1 MNAIRATLRLQ
12 FNRDFTLDDALP
24 WLDYFAELGISHL
37 YASPLLTAQPGSG
50 HGYDVVDPTRINPE
64 LGGEA
69 ALRRLVGGLR
79 LRGMGLIVDSVA
91 NHMRIGQANP
101 WWQDV
106 LKWGLAS
113 PYAHFFDIH
122 WRSDDPLLDRQ
133 VLLPCLGGDYLDEL
147 QAGRIRL
154 GFAEHAGC
162 FQLHYGEHCFPVCPA
177 SYGMILVHAE
187 QGPLYELAPRFA
199 ELRGHPQA
207 RVLAT
212 ALCRRLAALLG
223 DAALRERL
231 LGFYRVTEGQDWR
244 PLHRLLEHQHYRLA
258 NWRVAAD
265 DINWRRFFDINE
277 LVGLRVELPDVFG
290 ACHAYLLQLMREGLV
305 DGLRIDHVDGLADPR
320 GYCRRLR
327 RAFCDGAAPLYVE
340 KILAP
345 GEHLPADWQAD
356 GTSGYDFMNQVSL
369 LQHDP
374 RGEIPLRALWEQA
387 SGRRQGFD
395 EERLAAREWVLRG
408 AFAGDLEGM
417 AQQLWQLARTDLASR
432 DLPLGSIRR
441 ALFQLLRAFPVY
453 RSYAGACGRSAQDR
467 RYFEQAR
474 ALAAERLDEHDR
486 RTLAWLDR
494 GRGGEPLRAVPP
506 GPLRQK
512 RRQVLARF
520 QQLTPPIAAKALEDT
535 ACYRHAAALG
545 RNDVGF
551 DPQRLAAPP
560 ADFHAACQARLAQF
574 PRALLA
580 TATHDHKRGED
591 CRARLAALSE
601 RAPWFAEQV
610 AQWRPLAAPL
620 RHPETPHAPSGGDEL
635 ILYQCLLASWPHD
648 LAEDDAEGLR
658 AYHARIAQWQLKA
671 LREAKLETDW
681 SAPVQA
687 YESACADFLDALL
700 LQPAGQ
706 ALRQA
711 IAAAARALMPAG
723 ALNGLAQCLLRCT
736 TPGVP
741 DLYQGCE
748 FWDFSLVDPDN
759 RRTPDYARRQAA
771 LQAQP
776 DWPQLLQHWRD
787 GRIKQALLRQALQLR
802 RRWPQLFSQGSYQPL
817 ELHGE
822 HADCLFGFLRSQA
835 GRHLLV
841 LVPRLCAGLLEDRPQ
856 VPPERWG
863 DTRMRLPA
871 ELAGRQWQGL
881 AAGHRDDHGELAV
894 AEVLGELPVNLL
906 ISVDEHQ
913 EASP

>member
-231 LGFYRVTEGQDWR
+231 LGFYRVAEGQDWR

-290 ACHAYLLQLMREGLV
+290 ACHAYLLQLMQEGLV

-374 RGEIPLRALWEQA
+374 RGEIPLRALWEQT

-494 GRGGEPLRAVPP
+494 VLGGEPLRAVPHLDLQP
-506 GPLRQK
+506 EW
-512 RRQVLARF
+512 VD
-520 QQLTPPIAAKALEDT
+520 AL
-535 ACYRHAAALG
+535 AAAMSAGLPLYQATHAVHSCFVLHEG
-545 RNDVGF
+545 RILCACEDIGRHNALDKAVGSTLLAGVPLSECVLYTSGRVPM
-551 DPQRLAAPP
+551 DMVRKAIRAGVPALVSKTMPTVQSLELAAEYG
-560 ADFHAACQARLAQF
+560 LQF
-574 PRALLA
+574 VCGRKHPLTL
-580 TATHDHKRGED
+580 K
-591 CRARLAALSE
+591 E
-601 RAPWFAEQV
+601 R
-610 AQWRPLAAPL
+610 
-620 RHPETPHAPSGGDEL
+620 T
-635 ILYQCLLASWPHD
+635 
-648 LAEDDAEGLR
+648 
-658 AYHARIAQWQLKA
+658 K
-671 LREAKLETDW
+671 
-681 SAPVQA
+681 
-687 YESACADFLDALL
+687 
-700 LQPAGQ
+700 
-706 ALRQA
+706 
-711 IAAAARALMPAG
+711 
-723 ALNGLAQCLLRCT
+723 
-736 TPGVP
+736 
-741 DLYQGCE
+741 
-748 FWDFSLVDPDN
+748 
-759 RRTPDYARRQAA
+759 
-771 LQAQP
+771 
-776 DWPQLLQHWRD
+776 
-787 GRIKQALLRQALQLR
+787 
-802 RRWPQLFSQGSYQPL
+802 
-817 ELHGE
+817 
-822 HADCLFGFLRSQA
+822 
-835 GRHLLV
+835 
-841 LVPRLCAGLLEDRPQ
+841 
-856 VPPERWG
+856 
-863 DTRMRLPA
+863 
-871 ELAGRQWQGL
+871 
-881 AAGHRDDHGELAV
+881 
-894 AEVLGELPVNLL
+894 
-906 ISVDEHQ
+906 
-913 EASP
+913 